1 MKHLWEIGR
10 QSSSRSSD
18 FGVVNS
24 FYISRPGGSIVRERE
39 TADLPLFLYQ
49 RHLDTA
55 TTSSTDCTNSFAL
68 MVTEYLRISRTII
81 VIRLVLREV

>member
-1 MKHLWEIGR
+1 MKHLWEMGR

-18 FGVVNS
+18 FGVVSS
-24 FYISRPGGSIVRERE
+24 FYIEAREGRLFGRE
-39 TADLPLFLYQ
+39 TADLPFFLYQ

-55 TTSSTDCTNSFAL
+55 TTSSTNCTNSFAL

-81 VIRLVLREV
+81 VIRLVLRGEV